1 MERSYKILI
10 VEDDPT
16 IARVMKEHLE
26 GWGFGVYLADDFTR
40 VAERAAELEPHL
52 ILLDIRL
59 PYYNGFHWCAEIR
72 KTSKV
77 PIVFISSAD
86 DNMNV
91 VMAINTGGD
100 DFIAKPFDLNVLTA
114 KVQALLRR
122 TYDFAEHPD
131 SLERGGAV
139 LYPGDSSLEYLG
151 ERIGLTK
158 NENRILQALMEQAGR
173 AVSRETLMLR
183 LWESDSFIDD
193 NTLTVNINRLRK
205 KLEGLGLGDFIKTK
219 KGQGYEVE

>member
-26 GWGFGVYLADDFTR
+26 GWGFAVCLAGDFTR
-40 VAERAAELEPHL
+40 VAEQAAELEPHL

-122 TYDFAEHPD
+122 AYDFAEHPD
-131 SLERGGAV
+131 SLERGGAA
-139 LYPGDSSLEYLG
+139 LCPGDSSLEYKG
-151 ERIGLTK
+151 EKLELTK

-173 AVSRETLMLR
+173 AVSRETLMQR